1 MQGNIADIVR
11 INEKIRAEAVRL
23 IGPDGEQ
30 VGIVSVPEALSYADR
45 LNLDLVEVAPMASP
59 PVCKVMD
66 YGKYRYEQEQKA
78 KEARKRQTTI
88 SIKEIKLRPKIDD
101 HDFDTKKGH
110 VERFLKKGDKVKL
123 TIMFRGRELVHPH
136 LGETT
141 APAYGG
147 GSGRDRRGRV
157 GAEPR
162 RQEHDHDAGAQ
173 AELIRR
179 LVLQRPL
186 RNRPQPSSGRAMLA
200 RMWMKGTGMA
210 KNKTHKGTKKRIR
223 VTATGKLMRQRAFG
237 SHLLTKKSANR
248 KRKLRKAAQIVASD
262 TNRLRSLLG
271 R

>member
-1 MQGNIADIVR
+1 VQSNIADIVR

-23 IGPDGEQ
+23 IGPDGET
-30 VGIVSVPEALSYADR
+30 VGIVGVPEALSYADR

-136 LGETT
+136 LGERLLRRM
-141 APAYGG
+141 AADLASICDVESEPNLD
-147 GSGRDRRGRV
+147 GRNMV
-157 GAEPR
+157 M
-162 RQEHDHDAGAQ
+162 
-173 AELIRR
+173 
-179 LVLQRPL
+179 
-186 RNRPQPSSGRAMLA
+186 MLA
-200 RMWMKGTGMA
+200 P
-210 KNKTHKGTKKRIR
+210 KR
-223 VTATGKLMRQRAFG
+223 
-237 SHLLTKKSANR
+237 S
-248 KRKLRKAAQIVASD
+248 
-262 TNRLRSLLG
+262 
-271 R
+271 

>member
-1 MQGNIADIVR
+1 VQGDIADIVR
-11 INEKIRAEAVRL
+11 INEKIRADVVRL

-30 VGIVSVPEALSYADR
+30 VGIVGVPEALNYADR

-136 LGETT
+136 LGERLLRRM
-141 APAYGG
+141 ADDLAEIGEVESEP
-147 GSGRDRRGRV
+147 SLDGRNM
-157 GAEPR
+157 
-162 RQEHDHDAGAQ
+162 
-173 AELIRR
+173 IM
-179 LVLQRPL
+179 
-186 RNRPQPSSGRAMLA
+186 MLA
-200 RMWMKGTGMA
+200 P
-210 KNKTHKGTKKRIR
+210 KR
-223 VTATGKLMRQRAFG
+223 
-237 SHLLTKKSANR
+237 N
-248 KRKLRKAAQIVASD
+248 
-262 TNRLRSLLG
+262 
-271 R
+271 

>member
-11 INEKIRAEAVRL
+11 INEKIRADQVRL

-30 VGIVSVPEALSYADR
+30 VGIVDIREALSYADR
-45 LNLDLVEVAPMASP
+45 LNLDLVEVAPMATP

-136 LGETT
+136 LGERLLRRM
-141 APAYGG
+141 AEDLVEIGEVESEPNLD
-147 GSGRDRRGRV
+147 GRNMV
-157 GAEPR
+157 M
-162 RQEHDHDAGAQ
+162 
-173 AELIRR
+173 
-179 LVLQRPL
+179 
-186 RNRPQPSSGRAMLA
+186 MLA
-200 RMWMKGTGMA
+200 P
-210 KNKTHKGTKKRIR
+210 KR
-223 VTATGKLMRQRAFG
+223 
-237 SHLLTKKSANR
+237 
-248 KRKLRKAAQIVASD
+248 
-262 TNRLRSLLG
+262 
-271 R
+271 